1 MDMAKPKIRF
11 KGYTDDWEQRKLGK
25 LVDRVT
31 RKNQDLVSELPLTIS
46 AQYGLIDQNEFFDKR
61 VASKDVSG
69 YYLIENGEFAY
80 NKSTSTDA
88 PWGAV
93 KRLDRYEN
101 GVLSTLYIVFGIKE
115 NNPVDS
121 DFLVSY
127 YSTNLWHKG
136 IHEIAAEGARNH
148 GLLNIAPADFFETEL
163 TMPQDIEEQ
172 KKIGKYFEELERLIT
187 LHQRKCEETK
197 KLKKYMLQKMFPQN
211 GQTVPEI
218 RFAGFTDAW
227 EQRKLGDL
235 VGIYDGVH
243 QTPDY
248 QDSGIMF
255 LSVEN
260 IATLKSEKY
269 ISEEAFERDYN
280 VYPEK
285 GDILMTR
292 IGDVGTTNVVET
304 AEKVAFYVSLA
315 LLKPNGIDS
324 YFLSNAMKTNDFQK
338 GLRERTLV
346 TAIPQKIN
354 KDEIGKINIFI
365 TNNDE
370 EQKKIGAYFSSLD
383 HLITLHQRKNI
394 YFYEKVTLVWE
405 QRKLGEV
412 FKEYSEKGHTE
423 LPTLT
428 IIQGGGTVKRED
440 SDRNL
445 MYDETNLSNYKMVRK
460 DDFIVHLRSFEGGL
474 EKASL
479 DGIIS
484 PAYHTF
490 HSDEADSR
498 FYYPYFRSFEFIK
511 HKLVPHVYGIRDGRS
526 IDIEGM
532 KSIEI
537 PYTSLSEQRK
547 IGDYLELLDHLI
559 TLHQCKCHLLLKL
572 LHNDWEQRKFGDL
585 GSVAMCKR
593 IFKEQTSTDGD
604 IPFYKIG
611 TFGAEPDAFISR
623 ELFEEYRG
631 KFQYPNIGD
640 MLISASG
647 TIGRTVEY
655 KGEEAYF
662 QDSNIVWFKHDDR
675 VDNSFL
681 KCIYEIVKWSGI
693 EGSTIKRLYNDNFLK
708 TEFSMPKVA
717 EQQQIGMYFQSL
729 DHLITLHQHK
739 CEQLQSMKK
748 FMLQNM
754 FV

>member
-1 MDMAKPKIRF
+1 M
-11 KGYTDDWEQRKLGK
+11 GK

-115 NNPVDS
+115 NNLVDS

-211 GQTVPEI
+211 GRTVPEI

-383 HLITLHQRKNI
+383 HLITLHHRKYI
-394 YFYEKVTLVWE
+394 YILK
-405 QRKLGEV
+405 
-412 FKEYSEKGHTE
+412 
-423 LPTLT
+423 
-428 IIQGGGTVKRED
+428 
-440 SDRNL
+440 
-445 MYDETNLSNYKMVRK
+445 
-460 DDFIVHLRSFEGGL
+460 
-474 EKASL
+474 
-479 DGIIS
+479 S
-484 PAYHTF
+484 P
-490 HSDEADSR
+490 
-498 FYYPYFRSFEFIK
+498 
-511 HKLVPHVYGIRDGRS
+511 
-526 IDIEGM
+526 
-532 KSIEI
+532 
-537 PYTSLSEQRK
+537 
-547 IGDYLELLDHLI
+547 
-559 TLHQCKCHLLLKL
+559 
-572 LHNDWEQRKFGDL
+572 
-585 GSVAMCKR
+585 
-593 IFKEQTSTDGD
+593 
-604 IPFYKIG
+604 
-611 TFGAEPDAFISR
+611 
-623 ELFEEYRG
+623 
-631 KFQYPNIGD
+631 
-640 MLISASG
+640 
-647 TIGRTVEY
+647 
-655 KGEEAYF
+655 
-662 QDSNIVWFKHDDR
+662 
-675 VDNSFL
+675 
-681 KCIYEIVKWSGI
+681 
-693 EGSTIKRLYNDNFLK
+693 
-708 TEFSMPKVA
+708 
-717 EQQQIGMYFQSL
+717 
-729 DHLITLHQHK
+729 
-739 CEQLQSMKK
+739 
-748 FMLQNM
+748 
-754 FV
+754 